1 MELNERVKAF
11 SLLSDYLINFSYNEN
26 AEKLNGLDLAVKKA
40 SYYNPWFGT
49 DNIIFSL
56 HSLGFSINEVAINKW
71 LINYPEVNCNIIS
84 KRVGVV
90 MAGNLPL
97 VGFHDF
103 FYVLMSGHKVIAKLS
118 SDDQYLLPAL
128 AAKLIEFEPKFTG
141 YIEFANQKLEAYDAV
156 IATGSNNSARY
167 FEYYFG
173 KHPHIIRKN
182 RNAIAV
188 LSGKE
193 SYEELEALS
202 NDILRYYGMGCRN
215 VSRLFVPENYKFDEL
230 LAVLAKNEN
239 LVDNSKYRNNYEY
252 YKSIYLINQ
261 QPFYDN
267 GSLIFKN
274 EKLIS
279 SPVSVVYY
287 DFYKTKTEVIDFIE
301 LNSDKIQ
308 CVISSK
314 ECLPEAIPFGE
325 AQYPGLFDYADGV
338 DVMNFLLKL

>member
-1 MELNERVKAF
+1 MEISERVKAF
-11 SLLSDYLINFSYNEN
+11 SLLSDFLINFSYNEN
-26 AEKLNGLDLAVKKA
+26 ADKLDGLDLAVMQA

-56 HSLGFSINEVAINKW
+56 HSLGISITEGAIKKW
-71 LINYPEVNCNIIS
+71 LTNYPEINIS
-84 KRVGVV
+84 NNFKRVGVV

-128 AAKLIEFEPKFTG
+128 AAKLIEFEPKFNDF
-141 YIEFANQKLEAYDAV
+141 IEFANQKLESYDAV

-173 KHPHIIRKN
+173 KYPHIIRKN

-230 LAVLAKNEN
+230 LAVLAKNEK

-279 SPVSVVYY
+279 SPISVVYY
-287 DFYKTKTEVIDFIE
+287 DFYKTITEVIDFIE

-325 AQYPGLFDYADGV
+325 AQHPELLDYADGV